1 LSGEE
6 HDMTDQWTDRL
17 SEYLDDEL
25 PPDERAAVEA
35 HLRHCVACGA
45 VLADLKRIVGRAR
58 NLEDRP
64 PAHDLWPGIAAR
76 IGASPATPDRAGV
89 TAIDGPRRRRWS
101 FSLPELAAAGIAL
114 MALSGGAAWLLH
126 PGPATTV
133 IARSPV
139 AEPIATPGLTP
150 ALAPSGSFRIGL
162 TPSRRAAGLSYD
174 AAVADLEGV
183 LTAGRGRLDST
194 TVRVIERNLATID
207 SAIVQAQR
215 AVAADSANAYL
226 NSHLAETM
234 RRKLELL
241 RQAAALVT
249 SVS

>member
-1 LSGEE
+1 VV
-6 HDMTDQWTDRL
+6 DID
-17 SEYLDDEL
+17 
-25 PPDERAAVEA
+25 
-35 HLRHCVACGA
+35 
-45 VLADLKRIVGRAR
+45 
-58 NLEDRP
+58 
-64 PAHDLWPGIAAR
+64 
-76 IGASPATPDRAGV
+76 ATR
-89 TAIDGPRRRRWS
+89 RRRRWS

-126 PGPATTV
+126 PGGSTV
-133 IARSPV
+133 VANGPGARPV
-139 AEPIATPGLTP
+139 VTP
-150 ALAPSGSFRIGL
+150 ASPAMAPSGSFRVGL
-162 TPSRRAAGLSYD
+162 DSSRRAAGQSYD

-183 LTAGRGRLDST
+183 LAVGRGRLDST

>member
-1 LSGEE
+1 
-6 HDMTDQWTDRL
+6 MTDQWTDRL

-25 PPDERAAVEA
+25 PPADRAALEA
-35 HLRHCVACGA
+35 HLLHCVACGA
-45 VLADLKRIVGRAR
+45 VLADLKRIVARAR
-58 NLEDRP
+58 SLEDRGP
-64 PAHDLWPGIAAR
+64 ERDLWPGIAAR
-76 IGASPATPDRAGV
+76 IGVSLTPGEPGEITRLD
-89 TAIDGPRRRRWS
+89 TARRRRRWS

-126 PGPATTV
+126 PGGTPPA
-133 IARSPV
+133 AV
-139 AEPIATPGLTP
+139 ATRPTAAP
-150 ALAPSGSFRIGL
+150 ALSPTGSPRVAL
-162 TPSRRAAGLSYD
+162 TSSRRAAGQSYD

-183 LTAGRGRLDST
+183 LTAGRGRLDTT

-207 SAIVQAQR
+207 SAIAQAQR
-215 AVAADSANAYL
+215 AVAADSANVYL

-241 RQAAALVT
+241 RQAAALVS

>member
-1 LSGEE
+1 
-6 HDMTDQWTDRL
+6 MTDQWTDRL

-25 PPDERAAVEA
+25 TPDERAGVEG
-35 HLRHCVACGA
+35 HLRHCVTCGA
-45 VLADLKRIVGRAR
+45 VLADLKRIVARAQG
-58 NLEDRP
+58 LEDRP
-64 PAHDLWPGIAAR
+64 PPRDLWPAIAAR
-76 IGASPATPDRAGV
+76 IGASPAPADRGDVVALDA
-89 TAIDGPRRRRWS
+89 TRRRRRWS

-126 PGPATTV
+126 PGGTPPA
-133 IARSPV
+133 AV
-139 AEPIATPGLTP
+139 ATRPTAAP
-150 ALAPSGSFRIGL
+150 ALSPTGSPRVAL
-162 TPSRRAAGLSYD
+162 TSSRRAAGQSYD

-207 SAIVQAQR
+207 SAIAQAQR
-215 AVAADSANAYL
+215 AVAADSANVYL

-241 RQAAALVT
+241 RQAAALVS

>member
-1 LSGEE
+1 
-6 HDMTDQWTDRL
+6 MTDQWTDRL

-45 VLADLKRIVGRAR
+45 VLADLKRIVTRSR
-58 NLEDRP
+58 SLEDRL

-76 IGASPATPDRAGV
+76 IGASTAEPDETRAI
-89 TAIDGPRRRRWS
+89 ARARRRWS
-101 FSLPELAAAGIAL
+101 FSLPQLAAASITL

-126 PGPATTV
+126 PGAAPTAVAVDPAQ
-133 IARSPV
+133 APV
-139 AEPIATPGLTP
+139 AIPGLTP
-150 ALAPSGSFRIGL
+150 ALAPSGSFRVGL
-162 TPSRRAAGLSYD
+162 GPARRAAGQSYD

-183 LTAGRGRLDST
+183 LTAGRGRLDSN

>member
-1 LSGEE
+1 
-6 HDMTDQWTDRL
+6 MTDQWTDRL

-25 PPDERAAVEA
+25 PPEERAAVEG

-45 VLADLKRIVGRAR
+45 ALADLKRIVARAQS
-58 NLEDRP
+58 LEDRP
-64 PAHDLWPGIAAR
+64 PARDLWPAIAAR
-76 IGASPATPDRAGV
+76 IGSSPAMADRGDVVALDAV
-89 TAIDGPRRRRWS
+89 RRRRWS

-126 PGPATTV
+126 PVTSTVVVARNPA
-133 IARSPV
+133 
-139 AEPIATPGLTP
+139 AEPSVTPGLTP

-162 TPSRRAAGLSYD
+162 SPSRRAAGLSYD

-194 TVRVIERNLATID
+194 TVLVIERNLATID
-207 SAIVQAQR
+207 SAIAQARR

-226 NSHLAETM
+226 NSHLAETL

>member
-1 LSGEE
+1 MS
-6 HDMTDQWTDRL
+6 DQWTDRL

-25 PPDERAAVEA
+25 PPAERAALEA

-58 NLEDRP
+58 ALEDRLP
-64 PAHDLWPGIAAR
+64 ERELWPGIAAR
-76 IGASPATPDRAGV
+76 IGAGPADVVP
-89 TAIDGPRRRRWS
+89 IDAARHRRRWS
-101 FSLPELAAAGIAL
+101 FSLPQLVAAGIAL

-126 PGPATTV
+126 PGMPPAAVATRPDSAPAA
-133 IARSPV
+133 ARAGSSLV
-139 AEPIATPGLTP
+139 
-150 ALAPSGSFRIGL
+150 ALASAN
-162 TPSRRAAGLSYD
+162 RAAGRSYA
-174 AAVADLEGV
+174 AAVGDLERV
-183 LTAGRGRLDST
+183 LEEGRGRLDTT

-207 SAIVQAQR
+207 TAIAQAQR
-215 AVAADSANAYL
+215 AVAADSGNLYL

-241 RQAAALVT
+241 RQAAALVS